1 MYGSPGLFL
10 PLSLRCRCVF
20 HQFAGRLGPSAIVC
34 DHGRGGLIY
43 VARPEMPE
51 LSDKALVSILTP
63 EGALVRELEV
73 PGPEVTG
80 LALSPD
86 GTHLYI
92 TEATGNAVYRMLL

>member
-1 MYGSPGLFL
+1 
-10 PLSLRCRCVF
+10 
-20 HQFAGRLGPSAIVC
+20 
-34 DHGRGGLIY
+34 
-43 VARPEMPE
+43 MPE
-51 LSDKALVSILTP
+51 LSDKALVSVLTP